1 MQKEFLT
8 VKELYR
14 QKEEYGAIEGH
25 LGVQYHGTKND
36 ESLVVCN

>member
-14 QKEEYGAIEGH
+14 QKEKKKSKTQIILDSMH
-25 LGVQYHGTKND
+25 RVNWLQ
-36 ESLVVCN
+36 L